1 MVTLLSIGYFE
12 GQEHLE
18 YFLEETVQDE
28 HHAEMTCCAA
38 CVAALIQHL
47 EYYLQVTV
55 QDKHHAEVTCC
66 TACVAW
72 M

>member
-1 MVTLLSIGYFE
+1 MAMVTLLSIGYFE

-38 CVAALIQHL
+38 CVAALIQH
-47 EYYLQVTV
+47 
-55 QDKHHAEVTCC
+55 D
-66 TACVAW
+66 
-72 M
+72 